1 MRGRDLLASAAIHA
15 AALGAA
21 VTVDALLC
29 NPGQEPEIIPICF
42 EIVEEEAVPESMHEI
57 APPAQEPLP
66 DIPPLGDAAAGDAEA
81 AEVVADEIQDMSYDD
96 IPDVPDEYIPDAP
109 ETTEEQPERQASET
123 AKPESAAAVRD
134 KARDERA
141 QVVSDPVALNR
152 IVPSYPRSARR
163 KGHEGSVTVEI
174 TVAAD
179 GLVGGAEIVGSSGHA
194 ELDAAALDA
203 ARTAHFAPA
212 TVDGA
217 TVSGRLRLT
226 FDFRL
231 K

>member
-1 MRGRDLLASAAIHA
+1 MRGRDFLASAAIHA

-29 NPGQEPEIIPICF
+29 NPGQTPKTIPICF
-42 EIVEEEAVPESMHEI
+42 EIVEEEAVLESAHEI
-57 APPAQEPLP
+57 APPAQEPLQEM
-66 DIPPLGDAAAGDAEA
+66 PPLDDAPAEDAEA
-81 AEVVADEIQDMSYDD
+81 AEVVEGESQDMPYDD
-96 IPDVPDEYIPDAP
+96 ITDVPDEYIPDAP
-109 ETTEEQPERQASET
+109 EPTKEQAERQAAEM
-123 AKPESAAAVRD
+123 AKPESAAAVQD
-134 KARDERA
+134 DAREERA

-179 GLVGGAEIVGSSGHA
+179 GLVAGAEIMGSSGHA

>member
-1 MRGRDLLASAAIHA
+1 M
-15 AALGAA
+15 
-21 VTVDALLC
+21 DALLC
-29 NPGQEPEIIPICF
+29 NPGQEPEVIPICF
-42 EIVEEEAVPESMHEI
+42 EIVEEATIPESMDETEPHAQDAIPEI
-57 APPAQEPLP
+57 MDETESHAPQDAMPEMPPTDDAIVKEVETAEDEDIADTPEP
-66 DIPPLGDAAAGDAEA
+66 IN
-81 AEVVADEIQDMSYDD
+81 
-96 IPDVPDEYIPDAP
+96 
-109 ETTEEQPERQASET
+109 EQTERQADET
-123 AKPESAAAVRD
+123 AQPESTAAVQD
-134 KARDERA
+134 DAKEERA
-141 QVVSDPVALNR
+141 KIVSDPVALNR

-179 GLVGGAEIVGSSGHA
+179 GMVNGAEIVGSSGHA

-203 ARTAHFAPA
+203 ARTARFAPA
-212 TVDGA
+212 TVDGV